1 MTGPANMHDGDT
13 MVARARRVLGGRK
26 TSVMLALGFA
36 AGFPNVM
43 LIGTLNAW
51 LSAAGV
57 DLATIGVLS
66 WIGLAYAF
74 KFLWSP
80 AVNLSP
86 PLGFGRLGRRR
97 GWMLICQIVITAC
110 IAVIAVSDPEHGL
123 GLMAA
128 AATLAAFA
136 SATQDISID
145 TWRIEA
151 ADKAAPL
158 DLLSAVYQF
167 GYRTS
172 SLAGGAGALF
182 LADQMAWSDV
192 YLIAALVM
200 ALAATATLFA
210 PEPARDLV
218 AEEKS
223 HAVDARTTPQ
233 QRLISL
239 GLVLSAWAVSIYF
252 IVDFMI
258 LAVTSEKPPAA
269 AQFTREMGPWIV
281 AATVIFPCAL
291 AAWLSRLSPKASA
304 QPGHRS
310 VDRLYGAI
318 VTPFVEIMSRLG
330 LAAILVVFLILT
342 YRITDSIW
350 GPFAFPFYLQE
361 LQYTNS
367 EVAFASKLFG
377 VIMTIAGVGLGA
389 ICLVVLGRMASLTL
403 GAAIAA
409 ASNLLFADLA
419 YGGPGI
425 DAVLTATGLDGLF
438 AWFGADLRMARLMI
452 AITGENIAA
461 GFAGAAFVAY
471 LSSLASRLHGAV
483 QFAVFTSLTLLVGT
497 LGRGWIGEEI
507 KEIGYG
513 PVFEITAMI
522 GIVAVIACIFEWMR
536 TPRAGNE
543 AKAAA

>member
-1 MTGPANMHDGDT
+1 
-13 MVARARRVLGGRK
+13 
-26 TSVMLALGFA
+26 
-36 AGFPNVM
+36 
-43 LIGTLNAW
+43 
-51 LSAAGV
+51 
-57 DLATIGVLS
+57 
-66 WIGLAYAF
+66 
-74 KFLWSP
+74 
-80 AVNLSP
+80 
-86 PLGFGRLGRRR
+86 
-97 GWMLICQIVITAC
+97 
-110 IAVIAVSDPEHGL
+110 
-123 GLMAA
+123 
-128 AATLAAFA
+128 
-136 SATQDISID
+136 
-145 TWRIEA
+145 
-151 ADKAAPL
+151 
-158 DLLSAVYQF
+158 
-167 GYRTS
+167 
-172 SLAGGAGALF
+172 
-182 LADQMAWSDV
+182 
-192 YLIAALVM
+192 
-200 ALAATATLFA
+200 
-210 PEPARDLV
+210 
-218 AEEKS
+218 
-223 HAVDARTTPQ
+223 
-233 QRLISL
+233 
-239 GLVLSAWAVSIYF
+239 
-252 IVDFMI
+252 
-258 LAVTSEKPPAA
+258 
-269 AQFTREMGPWIV
+269 MGPWIV